1 MKRIL
6 YVSFVVLFIFLIL
19 FVIDSSRELYDIGEE
34 ASPIREGN
42 NIVGMDYIITIG
54 KDVKRHDVNIS
65 TSILSSILHYKDINN
80 INSFYVDLKINNKT
94 NNKYFLKNIILVS
107 NGGLINKKVKYKK
120 KNNYISIKLNRED
133 FLNYNNGSFIKIE
146 LKK

>member
-107 NGGLINKKVKYKK
+107 NGGLINKKVKAK
-120 KNNYISIKLNRED
+120 
-133 FLNYNNGSFIKIE
+133 
-146 LKK
+146 